1 MARSRAVARGLPA
14 FPVLVAALLGSA
26 GWGWFT
32 GGHTAA
38 NLPATVIRVVDGDTV
53 IARLG
58 SGAVEKIRLL
68 GVDTPEV
75 VDPRKPVQCF
85 GHAASDFTKAQLT
98 GRRVSLELDAE
109 QRDKYGRLLAYVI
122 LDGHRYN
129 DELLERGYARFLV
142 IPPNGSHARDA
153 ARGAGRASRSARA
166 LARVLSAS
174 PAPASMCRVGR
185 GTDRRVRWYTEQ

>member
-1 MARSRAVARGLPA
+1 MARSRAVARGLPV

-38 NLPATVIRVVDGDTV
+38 PVPAIVIRVVDGDTV

-58 SGAVEKIRLL
+58 NGGIEKIRLL

-85 GHAASDFTKAQLT
+85 GHAASAFTKSRLT
-98 GRRVSLELDAE
+98 GKRVSLELDAE

-122 LDGHRYN
+122 LDGNRYN
-129 DELLERGYARFLV
+129 DELLERGYGRFLV
-142 IPPNGSHARDA
+142 IPPNGSHARTMLREELTARA
-153 ARGAGRASRSARA
+153 ARRGLWGA
-166 LARVLSAS
+166 
-174 PAPASMCRVGR
+174 C
-185 GTDRRVRWYTEQ
+185 

>member
-1 MARSRAVARGLPA
+1 VPCYLARMARSRAVARGLPA
-14 FPVLVAALLGSA
+14 APVLVAALLGSA

-32 GGHTAA
+32 GGRTTARV
-38 NLPATVIRVVDGDTV
+38 PATVISVVDGDTV
-53 IARLG
+53 LALLRG
-58 SGAVEKIRLL
+58 GAVEKVRLL

-85 GHAASDFTKAQLT
+85 GHVASDFTKVQLT
-98 GRRVSLELDAE
+98 GKRVALELDAE

-142 IPPNGSHARDA
+142 IPPNGSHARAMLRAELA
-153 ARGAGRASRSARA
+153 ARAAGRGLWGA
-166 LARVLSAS
+166 
-174 PAPASMCRVGR
+174 C
-185 GTDRRVRWYTEQ
+185 

>member
-14 FPVLVAALLGSA
+14 VPVLVAALLGSA

-32 GGHTAA
+32 GGRTAA
-38 NLPATVIRVVDGDTV
+38 NLPATIVRVIDGDTV
-53 IARLG
+53 IARLD
-58 SGAVEKIRLL
+58 SGAVDKIRLL

-85 GHAASDFTKAQLT
+85 GHAASDFTKTQLT
-98 GRRVSLELDAE
+98 GRHVALELDAE

-129 DELLERGYARFLV
+129 DRLIERGYARFLV
-142 IPPNGSHARDA
+142 IPPNGSHARTMLREELA
-153 ARGAGRASRSARA
+153 ARAAR
-166 LARVLSAS
+166 
-174 PAPASMCRVGR
+174 R
-185 GTDRRVRWYTEQ
+185 GLWRDC